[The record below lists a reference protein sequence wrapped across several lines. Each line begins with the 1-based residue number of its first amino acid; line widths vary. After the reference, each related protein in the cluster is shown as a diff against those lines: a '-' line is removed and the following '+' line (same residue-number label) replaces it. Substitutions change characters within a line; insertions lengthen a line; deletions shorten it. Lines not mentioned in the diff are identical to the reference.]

1 MEEERKLTTKQ
12 RRFVAEYIVDYNA
25 TQAAI
30 RAGYSESTAGGIGFE
45 NLRKPQIQAAIHE
58 ELEKQ
63 SQRTNVTADRI
74 VQELAAM
81 AFERGADWTE
91 SKMKNNNKLRALEL
105 LGRHFGIFDGQGAQK
120 KENQILKSL
129 QSLLSEDSD
138 Q

>member
-30 RAGYSESTAGGIGFE
+30 RAGYSEGTAGVIGFE

-129 QSLLSEDSD
+129 QSLLSEDGD

>member
-1 MEEERKLTTKQ
+1 MEERKLTTRQ
-12 RRFVAEYIVDYNA
+12 RRFVEEYIVDYNA

-30 RAGYSESTAGGIGFE
+30 RAGYSEGTAGGIGFE

-63 SQRTNVTADRI
+63 SKRTNVTADRI

-120 KENQILKSL
+120 PENQILKSL
-129 QSLLSEDSD
+129 QSLLSEDGD

>member
-1 MEEERKLTTKQ
+1 MEERKLTTKQ
-12 RRFVAEYIVDYNA
+12 RRFVEEYIVDYNA

-30 RAGYSESTAGGIGFE
+30 RAGYSENTATVIGGE
-45 NLRKPQIQAAIHE
+45 NLRKPYLQAAIHE

-63 SQRTNVTADRI
+63 SKRTNVTADRI

-129 QSLLSEDSD
+129 QSLLSEDGD

>member
-1 MEEERKLTTKQ
+1 MEEQKLTTKQ
-12 RRFVAEYIVDYNA
+12 RRFIQEYIVDYNA

-30 RAGYSESTAGGIGFE
+30 RAGYSENTAGGIGAE
-45 NLRKPQIQAAIHE
+45 NLKKPQIQAAIHE

-63 SQRTNVTADRI
+63 SKRTNVTADRI

-120 KENQILKSL
+120 PENQILKSL
-129 QSLLSEDSD
+129 QSLLSEDGD